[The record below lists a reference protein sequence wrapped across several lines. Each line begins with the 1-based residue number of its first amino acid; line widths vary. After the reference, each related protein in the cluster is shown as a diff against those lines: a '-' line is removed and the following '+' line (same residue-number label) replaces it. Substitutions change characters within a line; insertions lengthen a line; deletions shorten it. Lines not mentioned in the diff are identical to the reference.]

1 MAAWSEQCCRQ
12 AERDR
17 ADQLHHGNRRIDH
30 LRHQGGQSSWG
41 YPGTA
46 VLQPVQGLNFFV
58 NQRQRPGTG
67 FLSLVDA
74 GERFVARI
82 LTMITGVVIAA
93 ALIQLILLLGNKL
106 LLGTGANWLGDDLI
120 KVLGDLLTVLIAL
133 EVLQNITSYLRRH
146 VVQIELVL
154 VTALTAVARKVIVL
168 PSGAE
173 DKPQLLFGLGIATL
187 SLAAAYWLVRRAIPQ
202 TRNRANA
209 KRAREFL
216 DQDLF
221 SPHDDV
227 DAAEDGDGRQR

>member
-1 MAAWSEQCCRQ
+1 M
-12 AERDR
+12 
-17 ADQLHHGNRRIDH
+17 
-30 LRHQGGQSSWG
+30 
-41 YPGTA
+41 
-46 VLQPVQGLNFFV
+46 

-74 GERFVARI
+74 GERVVARI

-93 ALIQLILLLGNKL
+93 ALIQLILLLGRKL
-106 LLGTGANWLGDDLI
+106 LLGTEANWLGDDLI

-202 TRNRANA
+202 ARIRTNA
-209 KRAREFL
+209 RRAREFQ
-216 DQDLF
+216 DQDPF

-227 DAAEDGDGRQR
+227 DAAADEDGRQR